1 MLKLFYMKWL
11 LIFAFLLPVACISQ
25 ELIIDKTDEFTK
37 TKILRTSWEPLTRKQ
52 SFYCFVQASKLNND
66 HIIAFKINLR
76 RVFSIHEGDAIFL
89 KLANDSIVTLRS
101 TKSRISCRGCA
112 EVGLTTAYMD
122 GIELSIP
129 ISPDTYEILTSSPVT
144 KIRINTS
151 GGYIEE
157 EIKEK
162 AGQMILK
169 ELKLVK

>member
-1 MLKLFYMKWL
+1 MKRLLFCL
-11 LIFAFLLPVACISQ
+11 LILPVVCVSQ
-25 ELIIDKTDEFTK
+25 ELTINKTDEFTK
-37 TKILRTSWEPLTRKQ
+37 AKILRTSWEPLTRKQ
-52 SFYCFVQASKLNND
+52 AFYCFVQAGKLDND
-66 HIIAFKINLR
+66 HLLAFKINLR

-101 TKSRISCRGCA
+101 TKSKISCRGCA

-129 ISPDTYEILTSSPVT
+129 IAPDTYELLTSSPLV
-144 KIRINTS
+144 KIRINTT

-162 AGQMILK
+162 AGQLIIK
-169 ELKLVK
+169 ELKLVQ

>member
-11 LIFAFLLPVACISQ
+11 LILAFLFPVACLSQ
-25 ELIIDKTDEFTK
+25 ELIINKTDEFTK
-37 TKILRTSWEPLTRKQ
+37 AKIVRTSWEPLTRKQ
-52 SFYCFVQASKLNND
+52 SFYCFVQAGKLNND
-66 HIIAFKINLR
+66 HVLAFKINLR

-89 KLANDSIVTLRS
+89 KLANDTIVTLRS
-101 TKSRISCRGCA
+101 TKSKISCRGCA

-129 ISPDTYEILTSSPVT
+129 IAPDIYELLTQSPLV
-144 KIRINTS
+144 KIRINTT

-162 AGQMILK
+162 AGQVIIN
-169 ELKLVK
+169 ELKLVQ